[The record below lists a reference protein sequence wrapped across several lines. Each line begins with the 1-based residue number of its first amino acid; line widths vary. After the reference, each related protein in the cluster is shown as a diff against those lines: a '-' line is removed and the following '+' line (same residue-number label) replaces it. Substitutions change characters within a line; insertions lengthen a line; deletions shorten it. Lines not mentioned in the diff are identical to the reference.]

1 MSEEI
6 IPIVDEK
13 DEIIDIKPISEV
25 HKLGLLHRESY
36 VYLINF
42 RQEVLLQ
49 KRTDTNLWDHSAAGH
64 FSKNES
70 YIDGAKREFEEELG
84 ININITELEKIAYE
98 KLTSVKPHKN
108 NVRFAEIFIIKKNIS
123 INEFSIDHDEVK
135 EIKYFSKQDLI
146 DLLSKPHL
154 LANSAK
160 EIIKKYILNI
170 MWTGT
175 RLNSLGFC

>member
-1 MSEEI
+1 MSKEM

-25 HKLGLLHRESY
+25 HKSGLIHREAY

-49 KRTDTNLWDHSAAGH
+49 KRTDTGLWDHSASGH

-84 ININITELEKIAYE
+84 ININIYELKKIAYE
-98 KLTSVKPHKN
+98 RLTSVKPHKN
-108 NVRFAEIFIIKKNIS
+108 NVRFAEIFLIKKNIP
-123 INEFSIDHDEVK
+123 INEFNIDHNEVK
-135 EIKYFSKQDLI
+135 EIKYFKKQELI

-154 LANSAK
+154 VANSAK
-160 EIIKKYILNI
+160 KIIKKHILNI
-170 MWTGT
+170 M
-175 RLNSLGFC
+175 

>member
-1 MSEEI
+1 MSKEM

-42 RQEVLLQ
+42 RQEILLQ
-49 KRTDTNLWDHSAAGH
+49 KRIDTGLWDHSAAGH

-70 YIDGAKREFEEELG
+70 YINGAKREVEEELG
-84 ININITELEKIAYE
+84 ININISELKKIAYE
-98 KLTSVKPHKN
+98 RLTSVKPHKN
-108 NVRFAEIFIIKKNIS
+108 NVRFAEIFLIKKNIS
-123 INEFSIDHDEVK
+123 INEFNIDNNEIK
-135 EIKYFSKQDLI
+135 EIKYFNKQELI

-154 LANSAK
+154 LTNSAK
-160 EIIKKYILNI
+160 KIIKKHILRI
-170 MWTGT
+170 M
-175 RLNSLGFC
+175 